1 MPPMLRLAL
10 PKGRI
15 TEEVVNLL
23 AAAGLPVRSNG
34 RSYRP
39 QVSEE
44 GIEAKYLKPQNI
56 PRLIEIGAHDC
67 GFTGHDWV
75 VESGADVVQVLDTGL
90 DPVVLVAAAPER
102 SRPAETPEGSSPAE
116 TPAGSGTAAPMDG
129 SRVPVPPGRPLIVA
143 SEYERITRR
152 YLDGLGRPYLF
163 IRTFGATEVFPPED
177 ADMILDLVA
186 TGTTLRENHL
196 VVVDEVLKSSTR
208 FVASRAALA
217 EPEKAERI
225 DMLRTLMQA
234 ALEARR
240 RVLLEMNVARER
252 LAAVVDVLPA
262 MKSPTIQELYGG
274 KGYAVKAAVPRDG
287 LPGVILR
294 LRQAGATDLIAY
306 ALEKVIP

>member
-1 MPPMLRLAL
+1 MPPILRLAL

-15 TEEVVNLL
+15 TEEVDRLL
-23 AAAGLPVRSNG
+23 AAAGLAVRSNG

-39 QVSEE
+39 RIDRA
-44 GIEAKYLKPQNI
+44 GFEAKYLKPQNI
-56 PRLIEIGAHDC
+56 PRLVEIGAHDC

-75 VESGADVVQVLDTGL
+75 VESGADVLEVLDTGL
-90 DPVVLVAAAPER
+90 DPVTLVAAVPEPGAGGA
-102 SRPAETPEGSSPAE
+102 SPTAGPRPGGS
-116 TPAGSGTAAPMDG
+116 
-129 SRVPVPPGRPLIVA
+129 PPGRPLIVA
-143 SEYERITRR
+143 SEYEAITRR
-152 YLDGLGRPYLF
+152 YLDGRGAPYLF

-217 EPEKAERI
+217 DPDKAERI
-225 DMLRTLMQA
+225 EMLRTMMQA
-234 ALEARR
+234 ALEGRR
-240 RVLLEMNVARER
+240 RVLLEMNVTRDR
-252 LAAVVDVLPA
+252 LAAVVDLLPA

>member
-15 TEEVVNLL
+15 TDEVVRLL

-39 QVSEE
+39 QVGSA
-44 GIEAKYLKPQNI
+44 GVEAKYLKPQNI
-56 PRLIEIGAHDC
+56 PRLVEIGAHDC

-90 DPVVLVAAAPER
+90 DPVTLVAAAPETG
-102 SRPAETPEGSSPAE
+102 AVTAQA
-116 TPAGSGTAAPMDG
+116 PAGSPQVGAP
-129 SRVPVPPGRPLIVA
+129 SGRPLIVA
-143 SEYERITRR
+143 SEYETIARR
-152 YLDGLGRPYLF
+152 YLDGRGVPYLF

-208 FVASRAALA
+208 FVASRTALA
-217 EPEKAERI
+217 DRDKAESI
-225 DMLRTLMQA
+225 EMLRTMMQA
-234 ALEARR
+234 VLEARR
-240 RVLLEMNVARER
+240 RILLEMNVARDR

-274 KGYAVKAAVPRDG
+274 KGYAVKAALPRDG

>member
-1 MPPMLRLAL
+1 MLRLAL

-39 QVSEE
+39 QVSEA
-44 GIEAKYLKPQNI
+44 GMEAKYLKPQNI

-90 DPVVLVAAAPER
+90 DPVTLVAAAPEA
-102 SRPAETPEGSSPAE
+102 SRPGEAPEGS
-116 TPAGSGTAAPMDG
+116 GSAA
-129 SRVPVPPGRPLIVA
+129 PPGRPLIVA

-252 LAAVVDVLPA
+252 LAAVVEVLPA

>member
-15 TEEVVNLL
+15 TDEVVKLL

-39 QVSEE
+39 QVAET

-90 DPVVLVAAAPER
+90 DPVTLVAAVPETGA
-102 SRPAETPEGSSPAE
+102 AEALA
-116 TPAGSGTAAPMDG
+116 PAGLRPGEA
-129 SRVPVPPGRPLIVA
+129 PPGRPLIVA
-143 SEYERITRR
+143 SEYETITRR
-152 YLDGLGRPYLF
+152 YLDGRGVPCVF

-208 FVASRAALA
+208 FVASRAALDDGA
-217 EPEKAERI
+217 KAERI
-225 DMLRTLMQA
+225 EMLRTMMQA
-234 ALEARR
+234 AIEGRR
-240 RVLLEMNVARER
+240 RVLLEMNVARDR

-274 KGYAVKAAVPRDG
+274 QGYAVKAAVPRDG

-294 LRQAGATDLIAY
+294 LRQAGATDLIAC

>member
-1 MPPMLRLAL
+1 MLRLAL

-15 TEEVVNLL
+15 TEEVVKLL

-39 QVSEE
+39 QVSEA
-44 GIEAKYLKPQNI
+44 GIEAKFLKPQNI

-90 DPVVLVAAAPER
+90 DPVTLVAAAPEASDAGAVAPAG
-102 SRPAETPEGSSPAE
+102 SRPGE
-116 TPAGSGTAAPMDG
+116 TPA
-129 SRVPVPPGRPLIVA
+129 GRPLIVA
-143 SEYERITRR
+143 SEYESITRR
-152 YLDGLGRPYLF
+152 YLDGRGRPYLY

>member
-1 MPPMLRLAL
+1 MLRLAL

-15 TEEVVNLL
+15 TEEVVKLL

-39 QVSEE
+39 QVSES
-44 GIEAKYLKPQNI
+44 GIEAKFLKPQNI

-75 VESGADVVQVLDTGL
+75 EESGADVVQVLDTGL
-90 DPVVLVAAAPER
+90 DPVTLVAAAPEA
-102 SRPAETPEGSSPAE
+102 SDSGAVA
-116 TPAGSGTAAPMDG
+116 PAGSRPGEAPA
-129 SRVPVPPGRPLIVA
+129 GRPLIVA
-143 SEYERITRR
+143 SEYESITRR
-152 YLDGLGRPYLF
+152 YLDGRGRPYLF

-177 ADMILDLVA
+177 ADLILDLVA

-217 EPEKAERI
+217 DPEKAERI
-225 DMLRTLMQA
+225 DMLRMLMQA

>member
-1 MPPMLRLAL
+1 MLRLAL

-15 TEEVVNLL
+15 TEEVVKLL

-39 QVSEE
+39 QVSEP

-90 DPVVLVAAAPER
+90 DPVTLVAAAPEA
-102 SRPAETPEGSSPAE
+102 SDSGAVA
-116 TPAGSGTAAPMDG
+116 PAGSRPGEAPA
-129 SRVPVPPGRPLIVA
+129 GRPLIVA
-143 SEYERITRR
+143 SEYESITRR
-152 YLDGLGRPYLF
+152 YLDGRGRPYLF

-217 EPEKAERI
+217 DPEKAERI

>member
-1 MPPMLRLAL
+1 MPPTLRLAL

-15 TEEVVNLL
+15 TEEVIKLL

-39 QVSEE
+39 QVSEP

-90 DPVVLVAAAPER
+90 DPVTLVAAAPEA
-102 SRPAETPEGSSPAE
+102 SDAGAVA
-116 TPAGSGTAAPMDG
+116 PAGSRPGEAPA
-129 SRVPVPPGRPLIVA
+129 GRPLIVA
-143 SEYERITRR
+143 SEYENITRL
-152 YLDGLGRPYLF
+152 YLDGRGQSYLF

-217 EPEKAERI
+217 DPAKAERI

-240 RVLLEMNVARER
+240 RVLLEMNVAREQ

-294 LRQAGATDLIAY
+294 LRLAGATDLIAY

>member
-1 MPPMLRLAL
+1 M
-10 PKGRI
+10 
-15 TEEVVNLL
+15 
-23 AAAGLPVRSNG
+23 
-34 RSYRP
+34 YRP
-39 QVSEE
+39 QVSEP

-90 DPVVLVAAAPER
+90 DPVILVAAAPEG
-102 SRPAETPEGSSPAE
+102 SMPIETPQ
-116 TPAGSGTAAPMDG
+116 GSGSAAAPG
-129 SRVPVPPGRPLIVA
+129 GGTWIPAAPQGNSQAPAPPGRPLIVA

-177 ADMILDLVA
+177 ADLILDLVA

-262 MKSPTIQELYGG
+262 MKAPTIQELYGG